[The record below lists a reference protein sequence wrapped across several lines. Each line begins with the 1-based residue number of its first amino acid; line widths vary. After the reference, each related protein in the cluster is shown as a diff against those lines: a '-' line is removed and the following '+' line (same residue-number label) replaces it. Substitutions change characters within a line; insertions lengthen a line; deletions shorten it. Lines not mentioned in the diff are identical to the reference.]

1 MVDNIFKNMRFRRR
15 VPPPFFLLILHIEI
29 IQIVD
34 RIRLM
39 AVLEYIQQILENGD
53 ITMIDYEVIEQ
64 KEILHEVFA
73 GLLADIDYIID
84 DKKIINITHPLVIL
98 QKKVNIIWLE
108 ILTDKYS
115 TMEDMTELKGV
126 YKFIKSYIDD
136 LYQKG
141 TPDMK

>member
-1 MVDNIFKNMRFRRR
+1 MRFRRR

>member
-1 MVDNIFKNMRFRRR
+1 
-15 VPPPFFLLILHIEI
+15 
-29 IQIVD
+29 
-34 RIRLM
+34 
-39 AVLEYIQQILENGD
+39 
-53 ITMIDYEVIEQ
+53 MIDYEVIEQ

-84 DKKIINITHPLVIL
+84 DKKIINITHPLVIF